1 MSIFDRLRLAF
12 LVFAG
17 EPDHPRWL
25 EQRDE
30 AWSEIDRYRRAAGL
44 VMGEFV
50 GADVTIAKI
59 EERFLKL
66 EATIRKLRRR
76 GNESA

>member
-1 MSIFDRLRLAF
+1 MSLLDRLRLAILAF
-12 LVFAG
+12 TG

-50 GADVTIAKI
+50 GAEVTIAKI
-59 EERFLKL
+59 EARFLKL
-66 EATIRKLRRR
+66 EAKLRA
-76 GNESA
+76 SS

>member
-1 MSIFDRLRLAF
+1 MSFLDRLRLAF
-12 LVFAG
+12 LAFTG

-25 EQRDE
+25 QQRDE

-50 GADVTIAKI
+50 GAEITIAKI
-59 EERFLKL
+59 EQRFLKL
-66 EATIRKLRRR
+66 EEKLRRR
-76 GNESA
+76 DT